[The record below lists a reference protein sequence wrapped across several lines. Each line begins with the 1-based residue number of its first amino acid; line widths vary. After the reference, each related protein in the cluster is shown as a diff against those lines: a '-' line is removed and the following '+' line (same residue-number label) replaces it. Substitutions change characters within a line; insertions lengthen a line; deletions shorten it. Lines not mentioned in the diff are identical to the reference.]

1 MVFLLCDFYA
11 GHKDHISI
19 PKDKWSQIP
28 AGLQKKIR
36 TVEKKGTGDLKAVYQ
51 QARQYADFVAEAT
64 FAEIA
69 GVDKL
74 NTTKAKTVKYN
85 GAKYKIS
92 EPSRTNRKGKKYQVT
107 VERSDGRKKT
117 VAWGDSSREDYLVH
131 KDKKRRDNF
140 QKRFSGIKKKDGSLA
155 KNDPF
160 SPAFYGTKYSW

>member
-28 AGLQKKIR
+28 VELQKKIR
-36 TVEKKGTGDLKAVYQ
+36 TVEKKGAGNLKGVYQ

-74 NTTKAKTVKYN
+74 NTTKAKTVTYN
-85 GAKYKIS
+85 NQKYKIS

-131 KDKKRRDNF
+131 KDEKRRKNF
-140 QKRFSGIKKKDGSLA
+140 LSRAGGIKKKDGSLA
-155 KNDPF
+155 MNDPF
-160 SPAFYGTKYSW
+160 SPNFYSTKYSW